1 MAEYKG
7 KNVTLNKPS
16 YIKKGQPG
24 YGRKKSQVYVK
35 NENGRVVRVTFG
47 DPNMEIKKDNPERRK
62 NFRAR
67 HNCSN
72 PGPKTKPRYWACK
85 TW

>member
-16 YIKKGQPG
+16 YIKKGQPS

>member
-1 MAEYKG
+1 MAEYQG
-7 KNVTLNKPS
+7 KSVTLNKPS

>member
-7 KNVTLNKPS
+7 KSVTLNKPS
-16 YIKKGQPG
+16 YIRKGQPG

>member
-1 MAEYKG
+1 MAEYQG
-7 KNVTLNKPS
+7 KSVTLNKPS

-72 PGPKTKPRYWACK
+72 PGPKTKARYWACK

>member
-1 MAEYKG
+1 MAEYRG

-16 YIKKGQPG
+16 YIKKGQPS

-72 PGPKTKPRYWACK
+72 PGPKTKARYWACK

>member
-1 MAEYKG
+1 MAEYQG
-7 KNVTLNKPS
+7 KSVTLNKPS

-72 PGPKTKPRYWACK
+72 PGPRTKPRYWACK

>member
-1 MAEYKG
+1 MAEYRS

-16 YIKKGQPG
+16 YIRKGQPG

-72 PGPKTKPRYWACK
+72 PGPKTKARYWACK

>member
-16 YIKKGQPG
+16 YIKKGQPS

-72 PGPKTKPRYWACK
+72 PGPKTKARYWACK

>member
-72 PGPKTKPRYWACK
+72 PGPKTKARYWACK

>member
-1 MAEYKG
+1 MAEYRG

-16 YIKKGQPG
+16 YISKGQPG

>member
-1 MAEYKG
+1 MAEYQG
-7 KNVTLNKPS
+7 KSVTLNKPS

-47 DPNMEIKKDNPERRK
+47 DPNMEIKKDNPERRR

-72 PGPKTKPRYWACK
+72 PGPKTKARYWACK